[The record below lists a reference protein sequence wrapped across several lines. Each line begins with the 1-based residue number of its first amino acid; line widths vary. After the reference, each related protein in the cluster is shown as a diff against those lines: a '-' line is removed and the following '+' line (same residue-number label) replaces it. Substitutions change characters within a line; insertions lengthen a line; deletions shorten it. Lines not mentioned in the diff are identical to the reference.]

1 MIDLSIV
8 LPCYNEGETLSQLV
22 DEYRET
28 FKDVDNVELILID
41 NGSVDSTAEQLKKEV
56 TKENPF
62 VLKIVTVNEN
72 QGYGHGIMTGLSE
85 ATGTYLAWSH
95 SDLQCSPQDVV
106 NLYRK
111 VLEQPN
117 PENCFGKGYRTNKI
131 GRTAI
136 MTRLQT
142 YLSFLILG
150 HYLTEINA
158 QPKLFHRNFIK
169 DFNSPPLGYEL
180 DYYAVYKAVL
190 NNWDMVVINVIFHD
204 RQAGE
209 SKWSSSLRSKLIF
222 IINNL
227 IYLLKLRLFR
237 KTL

>member
-22 DEYRET
+22 DGYRET
-28 FKDVDNVELILID
+28 FKDTNNVELILVD
-41 NGSVDSTAEQLKKEV
+41 NGSWDSTAEQLKKEV
-56 TKENPF
+56 TKKNPF
-62 VLKIVTVNEN
+62 VLKIVTVTEN
-72 QGYGHGIMTGLSE
+72 QGYGHGIMSGLSE

-95 SDLQCSPQDVV
+95 ADLQCSPQDVV
-106 NLYRK
+106 DLYRK
-111 VLEQPN
+111 VLGQSN

-131 GRTAI
+131 GRAAI

-142 YLSFLILG
+142 FLSFLILG

-158 QPKLFHRNFIK
+158 QPKLFHRDFVK
-169 DFNSPPLGYEL
+169 DFYSPPLDYQL

-190 NNWDMVVINVIFHD
+190 KRCEMVVIDVIFHD

-209 SKWSSSLRSKLIF
+209 SKWANSLGSKLRF

-227 IYLLKLRLFR
+227 IYLIKLRLFR
-237 KTL
+237 KIL